1 MATNLFDILPRDP
14 LTGRIINPGG
24 QSDTL
29 RGYTPPAMDRL
40 KYNIGGLLGD
50 DRAAMDRAG
59 TAANIISFLPGSGDY
74 IAAREA
80 QEAFDRGDNLTG
92 GLLATATAVG
102 AVPVVGPAL
111 RPAMKAVSDYF
122 RPGSLLDNMAYET
135 AGAPPR
141 AQFMQPMARNETTG
155 VAAKGGAQK
164 VTTELTEEE
173 GNKLEDLAT
182 QYPAFYA
189 ASKNMDPVELR
200 PLLNMKN
207 APERVEQLL
216 RTLPAAEN
224 FAAAAKMGAPKV
236 GWYDASA
243 RAIHDIFGA
252 DSPRFAALLAA
263 TSPQTSVEMNLLNS
277 INIWKNWTLAGRP
290 TDPQQIMAIMGDS
303 VVGEKGKDSVL
314 GAWVNNSIRALAS
327 PDPLKVTLSGPKV
340 DSFYRNLIGNVQRVT
355 LDAHMSS
362 FARRNQ
368 DNLRNS
374 PTEAQLA
381 AGNPGVTPDYATLA
395 AQTRKAGGLV
405 GLLPAETQESI
416 WSFTKPL
423 MEMQNQGIGARDILQ
438 RGLLTPDEIRG
449 TVDFSTLLKEP
460 TYAEKLIDAGY
471 GQQLSDLP
479 FYEFGRE
486 MPDLNL
492 DDQAQIM
499 AAAARLEDVAGARAR
514 ESRAKAFMPPD
525 KTGGKAIVNMPFE
538 ATPYA
543 DARMTNL
550 VDAPY
555 GTRANYTSRV
565 GGLLTDD
572 LGRDIINESLGLTT
586 LKSRP
591 MQGAYIPPSGV
602 PEFNPGINA
611 PVEVQLTGKGRK
623 VSKKD
628 QAKIDAALAL
638 RGGLLTQGGSPSVSV
653 RRDALGKNA
662 IIINEKKLTE
672 AQIKEYA
679 KDYGTTKNAFV
690 VDTGKGSIL
699 ANQTEE
705 PFTLPELEN
714 IGGLLGDVKKKKK
727 EPGVA
732 ASEIEGG
739 NTYFSL
745 EGKLELP
752 EGSGEVAQA
761 IVDKLNNLSAAD
773 FKRLDNDRIREL
785 AAGLNKIDLARGKK
799 GEPIREDI
807 INMRRIIAEKGLAG
821 LKAAVKAKEFLPS
834 IAAIGILPAL
844 YERLSAQSDEDI

>member
-1 MATNLFDILPRDP
+1 MATNLLDILPRDP
-14 LTGRIINPGG
+14 LTGELLGASLPEATI
-24 QSDTL
+24 S
-29 RGYTPPAMDRL
+29 GYTPPPMERL
-40 KYNIGGLLGD
+40 VGSIGGLLGG
-50 DRAAMDRAG
+50 DREAQRNARPYADV
-59 TAANIISFLPGSGDY
+59 ISFLPGAGDY

-80 QEAFDRGDNLTG
+80 QEAFDRGDNLSG
-92 GLLATATAVG
+92 GLLTAATVIG
-102 AVPVVGPAL
+102 GVPLLGPAVK
-111 RPAMKAVSDYF
+111 PAIKAAADYF

-135 AGAPPR
+135 AGAPSR
-141 AQFMQPMARNETTG
+141 IQFTQPMARNETTG
-155 VAAKGGAQK
+155 VASKGGAQK
-164 VTTELTEEE
+164 VISGLTEEE

-182 QYPAFYA
+182 RYPAFYA

-207 APERVEQLL
+207 APEKVEQLL

-243 RAIHDIFGA
+243 RSIHDIFGD

-263 TSPQTSVEMNLLNS
+263 TSPQTSVEMNLQNS
-277 INIWKNWTLAGRP
+277 LSIWKNWTLAGRP
-290 TDPQQIMAIMGDS
+290 KDPKQIMAIMGDS
-303 VVGEKGKDSVL
+303 VVGDKGKDSVL

-327 PDPLKVTLSGPKV
+327 ADPLKVTLSGPKV

-355 LDAHMSS
+355 NDAHMSS
-362 FARRNQ
+362 FARINQ

-374 PTEAQLA
+374 PTEIQLA
-381 AGNPGVTPDYATLA
+381 AGNPGMTPEYATLSA
-395 AQTRKAGGLV
+395 LQRQAGNLIGYT
-405 GLLPAETQESI
+405 PAEVQESV
-416 WSFTKPL
+416 WSITKPL
-423 MEMQNQGIGARDILQ
+423 MEMQKGGMGARDSIQ
-438 RGLLTPDEIRG
+438 GGLLTPDVIRG
-449 TVDFSTLLKEP
+449 TVDFSSLLREP

-479 FYEFGRE
+479 TYPFGRE
-486 MPDLNL
+486 VSDLTL
-492 DDQAQIM
+492 DEQNQIM

-514 ESRAKAFMPPD
+514 ESMAKTFMPPD
-525 KTGGKAIVNMPFE
+525 KTGGRAIVNMPFE

-543 DARMTNL
+543 DSRMTNL
-550 VDAPY
+550 VYAPY
-555 GTRANYTSRV
+555 GARANYTSRV
-565 GGLLTDD
+565 GGLLSDD
-572 LGRDIINESLGLTT
+572 LGQDIINESLGLLP

-611 PVEVQLTGKGRK
+611 PVEVQLTKRGE

-628 QAKIDAALAL
+628 QDRIDAALAL
-638 RGGLLTQGGSPSVSV
+638 RGGLLTQGGSPSVTV
-653 RRDALGKNA
+653 RADEAGKDA
-662 IIINEKKLTE
+662 IIRNEKKLTE
-672 AQIKEYA
+672 DQIKEYA
-679 KDYGTTKNAFV
+679 GKYGTTKDAFV
-690 VDTGKGSIL
+690 VDTGKGAIL
-699 ANQTEE
+699 LNQTDQ
-705 PFTLPELEN
+705 PLTKSELED
-714 IGGLLGDVKKKKK
+714 IGGLLGDVKKRTN

-732 ASEIEGG
+732 ASEIKGG

-834 IAAIGILPAL
+834 LAAIGILPAL
-844 YERLSAQSDEDI
+844 YERLSAQSDA